1 MHADKQFRKEL
12 MSLAIP
18 FALQWLLNALVGASD
33 AMMLGRLTQES
44 IAAVSLANQ
53 VSFVLSLFIGAI
65 VGAIGV
71 LVAQYYGKG
80 DFDTVRNLLSMALRY
95 VLVLTVIFFLLA
107 FFLPEHLMTV
117 FTDEQDLIAIGAS
130 YLRIVSFSYLCS
142 GWTQIV
148 LCIMKNSG
156 RVVRSTV
163 YSVTAM
169 VGNLILNTILIFG
182 MLGAP
187 AMGIRGA
194 ALATSISQFVV
205 LVLVMLENRR
215 PGVIK
220 LRWHDLVHPPKR
232 LHRTF
237 WKHTLPAL
245 LNNLSWGFGF
255 TMTSVI
261 MGHLGS
267 DAVAASAMAQ
277 IVRNVAECVCS
288 GIAAGAGILVGNEL
302 GAGHLEQA
310 RRYGGKLCR
319 LSIVAGAIS
328 GGVILCFSPLI
339 LRYAGSLSSQAHT
352 YLRFM
357 LIVCS
362 YYLIGRS
369 LNSTIINGIFSAGG
383 DTVFGL
389 KCDTI
394 NMWLVIVPMGLLA
407 AFVLKLPV
415 PVVYFLMNLDE
426 FTKIPAEWLHYRKY
440 KWVRNLTVDA
450 KKEAA

>member
-1 MHADKQFRKEL
+1 MEKDTFRQRL
-12 MSLAIP
+12 LAIVLP
-18 FALQWLLNALVGASD
+18 VALQQLLTSLVGASD
-33 AMMLGRLTQES
+33 ALMLGMLDQAS
-44 IAAVSLANQ
+44 LSAVSLATQ
-53 VSFVLSLFIGAI
+53 VQFVLNLFVYPFTMGATMLAAQYWGKHDAETVAQVQGI
-65 VGAIGV
+65 ALRCSMVISTLFFLAALCIPEMLMLLFTNDTA
-71 LVAQYYGKG
+71 LVALG
-80 DFDTVRNLLSMALRY
+80 V
-95 VLVLTVIFFLLA
+95 
-107 FFLPEHLMTV
+107 P
-117 FTDEQDLIAIGAS
+117 

-339 LRYAGSLSSQAHT
+339 LRYAGSLSSQAHS

-415 PVVYFLMNLDE
+415 PVVYFLLNLDE

-450 KKEAA
+450 KEEAA

>member
-1 MHADKQFRKEL
+1 
-12 MSLAIP
+12 
-18 FALQWLLNALVGASD
+18 
-33 AMMLGRLTQES
+33 
-44 IAAVSLANQ
+44 
-53 VSFVLSLFIGAI
+53 
-65 VGAIGV
+65 
-71 LVAQYYGKG
+71 
-80 DFDTVRNLLSMALRY
+80 
-95 VLVLTVIFFLLA
+95 
-107 FFLPEHLMTV
+107 
-117 FTDEQDLIAIGAS
+117 
-130 YLRIVSFSYLCS
+130 
-142 GWTQIV
+142 
-148 LCIMKNSG
+148 MKNSG

-163 YSVTAM
+163 YSVVAM

-194 ALATSISQFVV
+194 ALATSISQGVV
-205 LVLVMLENRR
+205 LLLVTLENRR
-215 PGVIK
+215 PGVVK
-220 LRWHDLVHPPKR
+220 VRLRDLKHPDKQLR
-232 LHRTF
+232 RTF
-237 WKHTLPAL
+237 WKHTFPVL
-245 LNNLSWGFGF
+245 LNNLSWGLGF
-255 TMTSVI
+255 TMTPII

-267 DAVAASAMAQ
+267 DAVAANAMAQ

-288 GIAAGAGILVGNEL
+288 GIATGAGILIGNEL

-310 RRYGGKLCR
+310 RQYGGKLCR
-319 LSIVAGAIS
+319 LSALAGAIS
-328 GGVILCFSPLI
+328 GGVILCLSPLI
-339 LRYAGSLSSQAHT
+339 LRYAGNLSPQAHS

-369 LNSTIINGIFSAGG
+369 LNSTIITGIFTAGG

-415 PVVYFLMNLDE
+415 PVVYFLLNLDE

-450 KKEAA
+450 KEEAA

>member
-1 MHADKQFRKEL
+1 MEKDTFQRRL
-12 MSLAIP
+12 WAIVLP
-18 FALQWLLNALVGASD
+18 VALQQLLTSLVSASD
-33 AMMLGRLTQES
+33 ALMLGMLDQAS
-44 IAAVSLANQ
+44 LSAVSLATQ
-53 VSFVLSLFIGAI
+53 IQFVLNLFLYPLTIGATVLAAQYWGKHDAETVAQVQGI
-65 VGAIGV
+65 ALRCSMAISTLFFLAALCIPEMLMLLFTNDTA
-71 LVAQYYGKG
+71 LVALG
-80 DFDTVRNLLSMALRY
+80 V
-95 VLVLTVIFFLLA
+95 
-107 FFLPEHLMTV
+107 P
-117 FTDEQDLIAIGAS
+117 

-169 VGNLILNTILIFG
+169 VGNLILNAILIFG

-237 WKHTLPAL
+237 WKHTLPVL

-339 LRYAGSLSSQAHT
+339 LRYAGSLSSQAHS

>member
-1 MHADKQFRKEL
+1 MEKDTFRQRL
-12 MSLAIP
+12 LAIVLP
-18 FALQWLLNALVGASD
+18 VALQQLLTSLVGASD
-33 AMMLGRLTQES
+33 ALMLGMLDQAS
-44 IAAVSLANQ
+44 LSAVSLATQ
-53 VSFVLSLFIGAI
+53 VQFVLSLFVYPFTMGATMLAAQYWGKHDAETVAQVQGI
-65 VGAIGV
+65 ALRCSMVISTLFFLAALCIPEMLMLLFTNDTA
-71 LVAQYYGKG
+71 LVALG
-80 DFDTVRNLLSMALRY
+80 V
-95 VLVLTVIFFLLA
+95 
-107 FFLPEHLMTV
+107 P
-117 FTDEQDLIAIGAS
+117 

-237 WKHTLPAL
+237 WKHTLPML

-319 LSIVAGAIS
+319 LSALAGAIS
-328 GGVILCFSPLI
+328 GGVVLCVSPLI
-339 LRYAGSLSSQAHT
+339 LRYASSLSPQAHD

-357 LIVCS
+357 LIVSS

-369 LNSTIINGIFSAGG
+369 LNSTVICGIFSAGG

-415 PVVYFLMNLDE
+415 PVVYFLLNLDE

-450 KKEAA
+450 KEEAA

>member
-1 MHADKQFRKEL
+1 MEKDTFQRRL
-12 MSLAIP
+12 WAIVLP
-18 FALQWLLNALVGASD
+18 VALQQLLTSLVGASD
-33 AMMLGRLTQES
+33 ALMLGMLDQAS
-44 IAAVSLANQ
+44 LSAVSLATQ
-53 VSFVLSLFIGAI
+53 IQFVLNLFLYPLTIGATVLAAQYWGKHDAETVAQVQGI
-65 VGAIGV
+65 ALRCSMVISTLFFLAALCIPEMLMLLFTNDTA
-71 LVAQYYGKG
+71 LVALG
-80 DFDTVRNLLSMALRY
+80 V
-95 VLVLTVIFFLLA
+95 
-107 FFLPEHLMTV
+107 P
-117 FTDEQDLIAIGAS
+117 

-194 ALATSISQFVV
+194 ALATSISQFMV

-237 WKHTLPAL
+237 WKHTLPML

-319 LSIVAGAIS
+319 LSALAGGIS
-328 GGVILCFSPLI
+328 GGVVLCVSPLI
-339 LRYAGSLSSQAHT
+339 LRYASSLSPQAHD

-357 LIVCS
+357 LIVSS

-369 LNSTIINGIFSAGG
+369 LNSTVICGIFSAGG

-415 PVVYFLMNLDE
+415 PVVYFLLNLDE

-450 KKEAA
+450 KEEAA

>member
-1 MHADKQFRKEL
+1 MEKDTFRQRL
-12 MSLAIP
+12 LAIVLP
-18 FALQWLLNALVGASD
+18 VALQQLLTSLVGASD
-33 AMMLGRLTQES
+33 ALMLGMLDQAS
-44 IAAVSLANQ
+44 LSAVSLATQ
-53 VSFVLSLFIGAI
+53 VQFVLNLFVYPLTMGATMLAAQYWGKHDAETVAQVQGI
-65 VGAIGV
+65 ALRCSMVISTLFFLAALCIPEMLMLLFTNDTA
-71 LVAQYYGKG
+71 LVALG
-80 DFDTVRNLLSMALRY
+80 V
-95 VLVLTVIFFLLA
+95 
-107 FFLPEHLMTV
+107 P
-117 FTDEQDLIAIGAS
+117 

-156 RVVRSTV
+156 RVARSTV

-169 VGNLILNTILIFG
+169 VGNLILNAILIFG

-339 LRYAGSLSSQAHT
+339 LRYAGSLSSQAHS

-415 PVVYFLMNLDE
+415 PVVYFLLNLDE

-450 KKEAA
+450 KEEAA

>member
-1 MHADKQFRKEL
+1 MEKDTFRQRL
-12 MSLAIP
+12 LAIVLP
-18 FALQWLLNALVGASD
+18 VALQQLLTSLVGASD
-33 AMMLGRLTQES
+33 ALMLGMLDQAS
-44 IAAVSLANQ
+44 LSAVSLATQ
-53 VSFVLSLFIGAI
+53 VQFVLSLFVYPFTMGATMLAAQYWGKHDAETVAQVQGI
-65 VGAIGV
+65 ALRCSMVISTLFFLAALCIPEMLMLLFTNDTA
-71 LVAQYYGKG
+71 LVALG
-80 DFDTVRNLLSMALRY
+80 V
-95 VLVLTVIFFLLA
+95 
-107 FFLPEHLMTV
+107 P
-117 FTDEQDLIAIGAS
+117 

-237 WKHTLPAL
+237 WKHTLPML

-339 LRYAGSLSSQAHT
+339 LRYAGSLSSQAHS

-407 AFVLKLPV
+407 AFVLKLSV
-415 PVVYFLMNLDE
+415 PVVYFLLNLDE

-450 KKEAA
+450 KEEAA

>member
-1 MHADKQFRKEL
+1 MENDTFRQRL
-12 MSLAIP
+12 LAIVLP
-18 FALQWLLNALVGASD
+18 VALQQLLTSLVGASD
-33 AMMLGRLTQES
+33 ALMLGMLDQAS
-44 IAAVSLANQ
+44 LSAVSLATQ
-53 VSFVLSLFIGAI
+53 VQFVLNLFVYPLTMGATMLAAQYWGKHDAEAVAQVQGI
-65 VGAIGV
+65 ALRCSMVISTLFFLAALCIPEMLMLLFTNDTA
-71 LVAQYYGKG
+71 LVALG
-80 DFDTVRNLLSMALRY
+80 V
-95 VLVLTVIFFLLA
+95 
-107 FFLPEHLMTV
+107 P
-117 FTDEQDLIAIGAS
+117 

-169 VGNLILNTILIFG
+169 VGNLILNAILIFG

-339 LRYAGSLSSQAHT
+339 LRYAGSLSSQAHS

-407 AFVLKLPV
+407 AFVLKLSV
-415 PVVYFLMNLDE
+415 PVVYFLLNLDE

-450 KKEAA
+450 KEEAA

>member
-1 MHADKQFRKEL
+1 MEKDTFRQRL
-12 MSLAIP
+12 LAIVLP
-18 FALQWLLNALVGASD
+18 VALQQLLTSLVGASD
-33 AMMLGRLTQES
+33 ALMLGMLDQAS
-44 IAAVSLANQ
+44 LSAVSLATQ
-53 VSFVLSLFIGAI
+53 VQFVLNLFVYPFTMGATMLAAQYWGKHDAETVAQVQGI
-65 VGAIGV
+65 ALRCSMVISTLFFLAALCIPEMLMLLFTNDTA
-71 LVAQYYGKG
+71 LVALG
-80 DFDTVRNLLSMALRY
+80 V
-95 VLVLTVIFFLLA
+95 
-107 FFLPEHLMTV
+107 P
-117 FTDEQDLIAIGAS
+117 

-220 LRWHDLVHPPKR
+220 LRWHDLVHLPKR

-237 WKHTLPAL
+237 WKHTLPML

-277 IVRNVAECVCS
+277 IVRNVAECICS

-310 RRYGGKLCR
+310 KGYGGKLCR
-319 LSIVAGAIS
+319 LSALAGAIS
-328 GGVILCFSPLI
+328 GGVVLCVSPLI
-339 LRYAGSLSSQAHT
+339 LRYAGSLSLQAHV

-357 LIVCS
+357 LIVSS

-369 LNSTIINGIFSAGG
+369 LNSTVICGIFSAGG

-407 AFVLKLPV
+407 AFVLKLSV
-415 PVVYFLMNLDE
+415 PVVYFLLNLDE

-450 KKEAA
+450 KEEAA